1 MANDYIIVLI
11 KLLRRWHSNLFTENT
26 ERWSWLNLLDH
37 LSGWGNVVRIHT
49 GFEGCCPWMGYHS
62 KKAQFPHKL
71 LDIGILVGRCT
82 RVYSRVPYHICSGE
96 LPCIA
101 VSYLPWDM

>member
-26 ERWSWLNLLDH
+26 ECWSWLNLLDQ
-37 LSGWGNVVRIHT
+37 LSGWRDVVLIHT
-49 GFEGCCPWMGYHS
+49 GFEGCCPRMGYHN
-62 KKAQFPHKL
+62 KKAQFAHTQ
-71 LDIGILVGRCT
+71 DIGILGGRCT
-82 RVYSRVPYHICSGE
+82 GVYSRVPHHICPAE

-101 VSYLPWDM
+101 ASYLPRDM